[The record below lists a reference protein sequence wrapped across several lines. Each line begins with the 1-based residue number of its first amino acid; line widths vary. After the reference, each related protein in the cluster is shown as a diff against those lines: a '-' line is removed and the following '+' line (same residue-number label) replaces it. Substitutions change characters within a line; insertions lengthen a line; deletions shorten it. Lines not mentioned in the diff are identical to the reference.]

1 MRRVRKPLKQ
11 ALTRTITAREPDL
24 GLAALLKAVEGRM
37 ASNRQAR
44 ARIIKSSLP
53 KAHKARRRN
62 LAAAKRQAARENKQ
76 SIAARAR
83 ERSALGLGF
92 KGPRHQRTGLM
103 PIWAEAL
110 ADAPDEPFPLVND
123 KCAAG
128 TLKIRGWVQHHSG
141 VVLRYDLPPINKRS
155 GYRARAAQTYVLTD
169 DGKLVRSWLQW
180 VRARRVMGWP
190 CPMFG
195 KRGEFV
201 GHWLRG
207 EDLPKRRL
215 MTWMATAGYLPGDAA
230 DEAWP
235 GLWEAGCGLESGSG
249 VP

>member
-110 ADAPDEPFPLVND
+110 ADAPDEPFLVAGSR
-123 KCAAG
+123 AAG
-128 TLKIRGWVQHHSG
+128 QILMRRGWICHHSG

-169 DGKLVRSWLQW
+169 EGKLVRSWLQW
-180 VRARRVMGWP
+180 VRARRVLGWP

-195 KRGEFV
+195 RHGEFV

-215 MTWMATAGYLPGDAA
+215 MPWMATAGYLPGDAA

-235 GLWEAGCGLESGSG
+235 GLWEAGYRLESGSG
-249 VP
+249 VG

>member
-1 MRRVRKPLKQ
+1 MRRARAPLKQ
-11 ALTRTITAREPDL
+11 ALKRTITAREPDL

-37 ASNRQAR
+37 ASNRHAR
-44 ARIIKSSLP
+44 ARIVKSSLP

-62 LAAAKRQAARENKQ
+62 LAAAKRQAERENKQ
-76 SIAARAR
+76 SIRAKAR

-103 PIWAEAL
+103 PIWAEFL
-110 ADAPDEPFPLVND
+110 ADAPDEPFPLAD
-123 KCAAG
+123 DRSSAD
-128 TLKIRGWVQHHSG
+128 TLRRRAWVRHHSG
-141 VVLRYDLPPINKRS
+141 LRLRHDIPPINKRS

-169 DGKLVRSWLQW
+169 EGKLVRSWLQW
-180 VRARRVMGWP
+180 VRARRVLGWP

-235 GLWEAGCGLESGSG
+235 GSWEAGCRLESGPG
-249 VP
+249 VG